1 MEWPDENEESILGG
15 GYNGTCRGHYS
26 HLTGSVLRGGG
37 ISDWAAAYG
46 PPRVVVIAQKTKNA
60 AN

>member
-1 MEWPDENEESILGG
+1 MRTKKVFWAVAITALV
-15 GYNGTCRGHYS
+15 GHYS

-37 ISDWAAAYG
+37 ISGRAAAYG